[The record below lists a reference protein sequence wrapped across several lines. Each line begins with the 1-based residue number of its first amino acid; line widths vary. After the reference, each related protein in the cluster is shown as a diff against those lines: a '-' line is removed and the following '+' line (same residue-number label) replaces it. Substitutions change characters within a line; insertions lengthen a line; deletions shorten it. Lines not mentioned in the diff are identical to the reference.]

1 MGLEDHLFQ
10 YFQHG
15 LWYAHVFLKGECG
28 IYFNGAIQERNHCP
42 GVRFYYH
49 RLKMNDRKIVRK
61 KCCQDSAKK
70 IKL

>member
-42 GVRFYYH
+42 SVRFYQ
-49 RLKMNDRKIVRK
+49 NDRKIVTRSVVKTVQK
-61 KCCQDSAKK
+61 KT
-70 IKL
+70 KL